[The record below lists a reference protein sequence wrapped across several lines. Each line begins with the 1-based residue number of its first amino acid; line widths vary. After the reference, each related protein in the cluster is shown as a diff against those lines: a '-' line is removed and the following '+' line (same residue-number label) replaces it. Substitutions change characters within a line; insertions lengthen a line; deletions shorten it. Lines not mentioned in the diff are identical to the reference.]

1 LVTKELASKDLP
13 RKDLAT
19 KDLATT
25 NHDILQEPAFNR
37 IARELAA

>member
-1 LVTKELASKDLP
+1 LVTKELAS
-13 RKDLAT
+13 KDLAT

-25 NHDILQEPAFNR
+25 NHDILQEPAFSR